1 MIIQPSHHNTAPHL
15 LQVLD
20 KYKWDGMEGEEEV
33 ELCPY
38 LDTDISILLQSIV
51 MVVQV
56 RDSEALLYL
65 EDEIAE
71 YLNPQQKA
79 LLRKIGMET

>member
-1 MIIQPSHHNTAPHL
+1 
-15 LQVLD
+15 
-20 KYKWDGMEGEEEV
+20 
-33 ELCPY
+33 
-38 LDTDISILLQSIV
+38 
-51 MVVQV
+51 V

-71 YLNPQQKA
+71 YLNPQQKT